1 MLLSSI
7 LVSVNSLMAVN
18 YYSVKSGNRDI
29 DKSLYTES
37 LSKFC
42 AGDFGDNINKFNS
55 DYSCSNK
62 NVELDYFNATFLNE
76 GIMIKWQS
84 YSNNKD
90 LKFELQK
97 SYDGIY
103 FEKLAIIENDC
114 TSEDNYYTFLDTELK
129 LNSEIVYYRLKQID
143 NADRVNYSDII
154 YLATTNDIGFND

>member
-1 MLLSSI
+1 
-7 LVSVNSLMAVN
+7 
-18 YYSVKSGNRDI
+18 
-29 DKSLYTES
+29 
-37 LSKFC
+37 
-42 AGDFGDNINKFNS
+42 
-55 DYSCSNK
+55 
-62 NVELDYFNATFLNE
+62 
-76 GIMIKWQS
+76 
-84 YSNNKD
+84 
-90 LKFELQK
+90 LQK